1 MRKMSVFVAL
11 PLAVAVLVAAA
22 FCVATTATADAVFA
36 APASDEPLD
45 YSLVAPSSAD
55 FFPIENAKYVA
66 ASSGYIAIFHEGTTS
81 AENAVTV
88 FDREDNSFLT
98 VGAPYD
104 NVAGIWLSADT
115 ALVACSSGGS
125 TYDAFYSADLSV
137 AAPTFAPEDFTVT
150 GVAYIAS
157 DDNYFYLKSLTE
169 LSVYNSDLSVY
180 REKITHQNAISGKSV
195 FAAENLSIFVFAVE
209 FGARNYYVYNV
220 EGNEATAYPNDL
232 IPYRAANA
240 GAGIF
245 VSYDDSEGGVTL
257 GVVSKTDGSKLFDTD
272 IPCTKDTVFTACGD
286 ALYVVDGGGVKV
298 YTVDW
303 AAKTVTLSAEL
314 SMRGSSQGKF
324 DSPAGILV
332 SDGSMLV
339 ADSGNNRVAVYNGT
353 SAVEYVTGASVSRIA
368 YYGGRYVAVGE
379 SGVYHLDGGGL
390 SPFAAAANI
399 VAAGEKP
406 VDVITSGG
414 NLYVLTENSLYRLN
428 ALSFTRIKSGFSDAL
443 AIEASPRG
451 NYLFVMTAGGMHT
464 LTADGTELRAF
475 RAYDF
480 EGASDFA
487 VDYAGDF
494 YVSFPAE
501 NKISVIE
508 NGLDSL
514 TETRSCTLAD
524 KGYPAAPVAVA
535 LDGEDLLFSSESCFV
550 GRAPIGAV
558 TEETY
563 TPPTAPAIDENT
575 STSFA
580 LTSSDAEMFTDLDR
594 FDTVTSVPAGT
605 TVLVF
610 ENVSAVDGYVYVY
623 ANRSVGYVSETALA
637 PTAPSATQ
645 GVYDLAADTV
655 LRTFPHLGGISSGN
669 TTIRIESFDDAAGL
683 DGGAWAR
690 VEIDGAVRYVPRSAL
705 QEYVVVVPEREKQFG
720 RAVGTRIGGIVE
732 LHSAPAETSAVIAT
746 VVDGTRM
753 EILEESGDW
762 YYVLCEDTYGY
773 ILKEEVEL
781 EGLTP
786 VQIAAI
792 VLAVVVVAVGIG
804 VLVVT
809 AQTRKKQK
817 ES

>member
-1 MRKMSVFVAL
+1 M
-11 PLAVAVLVAAA
+11 
-22 FCVATTATADAVFA
+22 
-36 APASDEPLD
+36 
-45 YSLVAPSSAD
+45 
-55 FFPIENAKYVA
+55 
-66 ASSGYIAIFHEGTTS
+66 
-81 AENAVTV
+81 
-88 FDREDNSFLT
+88 
-98 VGAPYD
+98 
-104 NVAGIWLSADT
+104 
-115 ALVACSSGGS
+115 
-125 TYDAFYSADLSV
+125 
-137 AAPTFAPEDFTVT
+137 
-150 GVAYIAS
+150 
-157 DDNYFYLKSLTE
+157 
-169 LSVYNSDLSVY
+169 
-180 REKITHQNAISGKSV
+180 
-195 FAAENLSIFVFAVE
+195 
-209 FGARNYYVYNV
+209 
-220 EGNEATAYPNDL
+220 
-232 IPYRAANA
+232 
-240 GAGIF
+240 
-245 VSYDDSEGGVTL
+245 
-257 GVVSKTDGSKLFDTD
+257 
-272 IPCTKDTVFTACGD
+272 
-286 ALYVVDGGGVKV
+286 
-298 YTVDW
+298 
-303 AAKTVTLSAEL
+303 
-314 SMRGSSQGKF
+314 
-324 DSPAGILV
+324 
-332 SDGSMLV
+332 
-339 ADSGNNRVAVYNGT
+339 
-353 SAVEYVTGASVSRIA
+353 
-368 YYGGRYVAVGE
+368 
-379 SGVYHLDGGGL
+379 
-390 SPFAAAANI
+390 
-399 VAAGEKP
+399 
-406 VDVITSGG
+406 DVITSGG

-443 AIEASPRG
+443 AIESSPRG
-451 NYLFVMTAGGMHT
+451 DYLFVMTAGGMHT

-524 KGYPAAPVAVA
+524 KGYPAAPVAVV

-732 LHSAPAETSAVIAT
+732 LPSAPAETSAVIAT